1 MRRRQRA
8 EMRLA
13 ELTDDEA
20 AMRAGTVP
28 IRRSALRPGGVNGL
42 IPDDDQHPSIV
53 EATRERNAAARE
65 MQAIDAHIAA
75 LCGGRWTGLRRLED
89 YLCQLSPGPTAE
101 HDSARRAAKTAH
113 F

>member
-28 IRRSALRPGGVNGL
+28 IRRSALRPGGVDGS
-42 IPDDDQHPSIV
+42 IPADVQHPSIF
-53 EATRERNAAARE
+53 A
-65 MQAIDAHIAA
+65 DDDAA
-75 LCGGRWTGLRRLED
+75 LTNQHRASRISAIRSQHRMPSVLRR
-89 YLCQLSPGPTAE
+89 
-101 HDSARRAAKTAH
+101 R
-113 F
+113 